1 MNTNYLIKA
10 VLNSVKRFRFI
21 VALSAVALFAT
32 LSYATISSSD
42 SKTKLNMLSSEVLIS
57 PETSSHSDMQP
68 DTASDLTIQ
77 RAPSWIGKED
87 VKDTAEWKTIRMRVT
102 AYCPCKKCCGK
113 HSDGYTASMHKI
125 HRGDRFV
132 ASDKKFGFG
141 TEMIIP
147 GYNNS
152 NPVKIEDRG
161 RLIKGNKLDV
171 FFNSHK
177 QAMKWGVKYLDVK
190 VRVN

>member
-42 SKTKLNMLSSEVLIS
+42 SKTKLNMLSSEVRIS
-57 PETSSHSDMQP
+57 PETSSHNGMIP
-68 DTASDLTIQ
+68 DAASELTVQ
-77 RAPSWIGKED
+77 SVPSWTGEED
-87 VKDTAEWKTIRMRVT
+87 VKSNPKWKTIRMKVT
-102 AYCPCKKCCGK
+102 AYCPCRKCCGR

-132 ASDKKFGFG
+132 ASDKKFCFG

>member
-1 MNTNYLIKA
+1 MNTNYLIKVA
-10 VLNSVKRFRFI
+10 LNSVKRFRFI
-21 VALSAVALFAT
+21 ALLLAAALFVT
-32 LSYATISSSD
+32 LSYATIRPNGNGA
-42 SKTKLNMLSSEVLIS
+42 KLNMLSSEIRIS
-57 PETSSHSDMQP
+57 PETSPHN
-68 DTASDLTIQ
+68 DTLTEAANELTIQ
-77 RAPSWIGKED
+77 EAPSWTGDED
-87 VKDTAEWKTIRMRVT
+87 TKSDAKWKTIRMRVT
-102 AYCPCKKCCGK
+102 AYCPCRKCCGR

-132 ASDKKFGFG
+132 AADKKFSFG

-152 NPVKIEDRG
+152 KPVKIEDRG